1 MGLTYAERK
10 KCASIIHG
18 ASGTAALVGSGMAQ
32 IPLSDAVVIAPV
44 QVGMIVALGSVFD
57 IETTERAAKGLFAS
71 LAASCVERA
80 TSQVLFGWVPILG
93 NIVNAG
99 TAAAL
104 TEAVGWLAVDHFQ
117 SERAKRGFQSMAV
130 EYFSSESER
139 IFSTARKK
147 WDRFWR
153 KTKKFCEE
161 RLEDLEEQFEG

>member
-1 MGLTYAERK
+1 
-10 KCASIIHG
+10 
-18 ASGTAALVGSGMAQ
+18 
-32 IPLSDAVVIAPV
+32 
-44 QVGMIVALGSVFD
+44 
-57 IETTERAAKGLFAS
+57 LFAS
-71 LAASCVERA
+71 LAASCVGRA
-80 TSQVLFGWVPILG
+80 TSQILVGWIPILG
-93 NIVNAG
+93 NIINAG
-99 TAAAL
+99 TAATL
-104 TEAVGWLAVDHFQ
+104 TEAIGWLAVDHFQ